1 MLEEKI
7 IELKKELVGFATLA
21 ENMIAK
27 SIKGLLE
34 KKSAILK
41 EVEETNEPDANRFEI
56 NIEELCTSVIAQY
69 EPRAKDLRTVLM
81 IFKMVYDI
89 ERMADH
95 AVHIADSGLFLITKP
110 LVKPLIDIPRMA
122 DETVKSVDD
131 AIQSFI
137 HEDAALAR
145 SVCERDDIIDGL
157 QTQIFRELVTYMTS
171 DPTTIERSLHLIRI
185 ANNLERIADLAT
197 NISEDVIFMVEGK
210 VIKHH
215 QEDNQ
220 LQQSLTE

>member
-7 IELKKELVGFATLA
+7 TELKKELVAFATLA
-21 ENMIAK
+21 ENMITK
-27 SIKGLLE
+27 SVRGLL
-34 KKSAILK
+34 KNQAAVLR
-41 EVEETNEPDANRFEI
+41 EVEDSHEPDANVYEI
-56 NIEELCTSVIAQY
+56 NIEELCTTVIAKY

-81 IFKMVYDI
+81 IFKMVGDI
-89 ERMADH
+89 ERMGDH

-110 LVKPLIDIPRMA
+110 PVKPLIDIPRMA

-137 HEDAALAR
+137 NEDAALAR
-145 SVCERDDIIDGL
+145 SVCERDDIIDAL
-157 QTQIFRELVTYMTS
+157 QTQIFRELVTYMTA
-171 DPTTIERSLHLIRI
+171 DPATIERSLHLIRI

-197 NISEDVIFMVEGK
+197 NISEDVIFMVEGR

-215 QEDNQ
+215 QEQ
-220 LQQSLTE
+220 RPA

>member
-1 MLEEKI
+1 VLQTKI
-7 IELKKELVGFATLA
+7 NELKKELVAFATLA
-21 ENMIAK
+21 ETMIAK
-27 SIKGLLE
+27 SIRGLL
-34 KKSAILK
+34 KKERTVLK
-41 EVEETNEPDANRFEI
+41 EVEDLHEPDANAYEI
-56 NIEELCTSVIAQY
+56 KLEELCTSLIAQF

-81 IFKMVYDI
+81 VFKMTSDI
-89 ERMADH
+89 ERMSDH

-122 DETVKSVDD
+122 DETIKSVDD

-137 HEDAALAR
+137 NEDAALAR

-210 VIKHH
+210 IIKHH
-215 QEDNQ
+215 QEQDN
-220 LQQSLTE
+220 

>member
-7 IELKKELVGFATLA
+7 TELKKELVTFASLA
-21 ENMIAK
+21 EKMITK
-27 SIKGLLE
+27 SIQGLL
-34 KKSAILK
+34 KKESSILK
-41 EVEETNEPDANRFEI
+41 EIEEINEPEANAFEI
-56 NIEELCTSVIAQY
+56 KIEELCTSVIAQY

-81 IFKMVYDI
+81 IYKMVYDI
-89 ERMADH
+89 ERIADH

-110 LVKPLIDIPRMA
+110 FVKPLIDIPRMA
-122 DETVKSVDD
+122 DETVRSVDD
-131 AIQSFI
+131 AMHSFI
-137 HEDAALAR
+137 KEDASLAR

-157 QTQIFRELVTYMTS
+157 QTQIFRELVTFMTA

-215 QEDNQ
+215 REQK
-220 LQQSLTE
+220 TT

>member
-1 MLEEKI
+1 VLQTKI
-7 IELKKELVGFATLA
+7 TELKKELVTFATLA
-21 ENMIAK
+21 ETMIAK
-27 SIKGLLE
+27 SIKGLL
-34 KKSAILK
+34 KKERTILK
-41 EVEETNEPDANRFEI
+41 EVEDLHEPDANAYEI
-56 NIEELCTSVIAQY
+56 KIEELCTSLIAQY

-81 IFKMVYDI
+81 VFKMTGDI
-89 ERMADH
+89 ERMGDH
-95 AVHIADSGLFLITKP
+95 AVHVADSGLFLITKP

-122 DETVKSVDD
+122 DETIKSVDD

-137 HEDAALAR
+137 NEDAALAR

-210 VIKHH
+210 IIKHH
-215 QEDNQ
+215 QENNQ
-220 LQQSLTE
+220 

>member
-1 MLEEKI
+1 VLQTKI
-7 IELKKELVGFATLA
+7 TELKKELVTFATLA
-21 ENMIAK
+21 ETMIAK
-27 SIKGLLE
+27 SIKGLL
-34 KKSAILK
+34 KKERTILK
-41 EVEETNEPDANRFEI
+41 EVEDLHEPDANAYEI
-56 NIEELCTSVIAQY
+56 KIEELCTSLIAKF

-81 IFKMVYDI
+81 VFKMTGDI
-89 ERMADH
+89 ERMGDH
-95 AVHIADSGLFLITKP
+95 AVHIADSSLFLITKP

-122 DETVKSVDD
+122 DETIKSVDD

-137 HEDAALAR
+137 NEDAALAR
-145 SVCERDDIIDGL
+145 SVCEHDDIIDGL

-210 VIKHH
+210 IIKHH
-215 QEDNQ
+215 QEDSQ
-220 LQQSLTE
+220 

>member
-1 MLEEKI
+1 MLGEKI
-7 IELKKELVGFATLA
+7 IELKKELVAFATLA
-21 ENMIAK
+21 ENMTTK

-34 KKSAILK
+34 KEASVLREIEAIH
-41 EVEETNEPDANRFEI
+41 EPDANAFEI
-56 NIEELCTSVIAQY
+56 NIEEFCTSVIAQY

-81 IFKMVYDI
+81 IFRMVYDI

-95 AVHIADSGLFLITKP
+95 AVHIADSGLFLITQP

-122 DETVKSVDD
+122 DETVKSVGD

-137 HEDAALAR
+137 NEDAAQAR
-145 SVCERDDIIDGL
+145 SVCERDDVIDGL

-171 DPTTIERSLHLIRI
+171 DPSTIERSLHLIRI

-197 NISEDVIFMVEGK
+197 NICEDVIFMVQGR

-215 QEDNQ
+215 LEKETAG
-220 LQQSLTE
+220 SV

>member
-7 IELKKELVGFATLA
+7 IELKKELVAFATLV
-21 ENMIAK
+21 ESMIAK
-27 SIKGLLE
+27 SVKGLL
-34 KKSAILK
+34 KKERAVLR
-41 EVEETNEPDANRFEI
+41 EVEELHEPDANTYEI
-56 NIEELCTSVIAQY
+56 KIEELCTSLIAQY

-81 IFKMVYDI
+81 IFKMTSDI
-89 ERMADH
+89 ERMGDH
-95 AVHIADSGLFLITKP
+95 AVHIADSGLLLITKP
-110 LVKPLIDIPRMA
+110 FVKPLIDIPRMA
-122 DETVKSVDD
+122 DETIKSVDD

-137 HEDAALAR
+137 NEDAELAR

-157 QTQIFRELVTYMTS
+157 QAQIFRELVTYMTS

-210 VIKHH
+210 IIKHH
-215 QEDNQ
+215 QESNQ
-220 LQQSLTE
+220 

>member
-1 MLEEKI
+1 VLQTKI
-7 IELKKELVGFATLA
+7 TELKKELVTFATLA
-21 ENMIAK
+21 ETMIAK
-27 SIKGLLE
+27 SIKGLL
-34 KKSAILK
+34 KKETMLLR
-41 EVEETNEPDANRFEI
+41 EVEEVHEPDANSYEI
-56 NIEELCTSVIAQY
+56 KIEELCTSLIAQY

-81 IFKMVYDI
+81 VFKMTGDI
-89 ERMADH
+89 ERMGDH
-95 AVHIADSGLFLITKP
+95 AVHVADSGLFLITKP

-122 DETVKSVDD
+122 DETIKSVDD

-137 HEDAALAR
+137 NEDAAMAR

-185 ANNLERIADLAT
+185 SNNLERIADLAT

-220 LQQSLTE
+220 

>member
-1 MLEEKI
+1 VLQTKI
-7 IELKKELVGFATLA
+7 TELKKELVAFATLA
-21 ENMIAK
+21 ETMIAK
-27 SIKGLLE
+27 SIKGLL
-34 KKSAILK
+34 KKERTILK
-41 EVEETNEPDANRFEI
+41 EVEDLHEPDANAYEI
-56 NIEELCTSVIAQY
+56 KIEELCTSLIAQY
-69 EPRAKDLRTVLM
+69 EPRAKDLRTILM
-81 IFKMVYDI
+81 VFKMTSDI
-89 ERMADH
+89 ERMGDH
-95 AVHIADSGLFLITKP
+95 AVHVADSGLFLITKP

-122 DETVKSVDD
+122 DETIKSVDD

-137 HEDAALAR
+137 NEDAALAR

-210 VIKHH
+210 IIKHH
-215 QEDNQ
+215 QENSQ
-220 LQQSLTE
+220 

>member
-1 MLEEKI
+1 VLQTKI
-7 IELKKELVGFATLA
+7 AELKKELVTFATLA
-21 ENMIAK
+21 ETMIEK
-27 SIKGLLE
+27 SIKGLL
-34 KKSAILK
+34 KKETMLLR
-41 EVEETNEPDANRFEI
+41 EVEEVHEPDANSYEI
-56 NIEELCTSVIAQY
+56 KIEELCTSLIAQY

-81 IFKMVYDI
+81 VFKMTGDI
-89 ERMADH
+89 ERMGDH
-95 AVHIADSGLFLITKP
+95 AVHVADSGLFLITKP

-122 DETVKSVDD
+122 DETIKSVDD

-137 HEDAALAR
+137 NEDAAMAR

-185 ANNLERIADLAT
+185 SNNLERIADLAT

-220 LQQSLTE
+220 

>member
-1 MLEEKI
+1 VLGEKI
-7 IELKKELVGFATLA
+7 NDLKKELVTFATLA
-21 ENMIAK
+21 ESMIGK
-27 SIKGLLE
+27 SVKGLL
-34 KKSAILK
+34 KKERALLM
-41 EVEETNEPDANRFEI
+41 EVESVQEPDANAFEI
-56 NIEELCTSVIAQY
+56 KIEELCTSVIAQY

-81 IFKMVYDI
+81 IFKMTSDI
-89 ERMADH
+89 ERMGDH
-95 AVHIADSGLFLITKP
+95 AVHIADSSLFLITKSP
-110 LVKPLIDIPRMA
+110 VKPLIDIPRMA
-122 DETVKSVDD
+122 DETIKSVDD

-137 HEDAALAR
+137 NEDAGLAR

-157 QTQIFRELVTYMTS
+157 QTQIFRELVTFMTS

-215 QEDNQ
+215 QENSQ
-220 LQQSLTE
+220 

>member
-1 MLEEKI
+1 VLEEKI
-7 IELKKELVGFATLA
+7 TELKKELITFATLA

-27 SIKGLLE
+27 SIEGLL
-34 KKSAILK
+34 KKESKVLK
-41 EVEETNEPDANRFEI
+41 EVEEIYEPDANSREI
-56 NIEELCTSVIAQY
+56 EIEELCTSVIAQY

-81 IFKMVYDI
+81 IFKMTADI
-89 ERMADH
+89 ERMSDH

-110 LVKPLIDIPRMA
+110 FVKPLIDIPRMA
-122 DETVKSVDD
+122 DETIRSVND

-137 HEDAALAR
+137 NEDAALAR

-171 DPTTIERSLHLIRI
+171 DPATIERSLHLIRI

-197 NISEDVIFMVEGK
+197 NISEDVIFMVQGR

-215 QEDNQ
+215 REQKIAGN
-220 LQQSLTE
+220 T

>member
-1 MLEEKI
+1 MLQVKI
-7 IELKKELVGFATLA
+7 TELKKELVTFATLA
-21 ENMIAK
+21 ETMIAK
-27 SIKGLLE
+27 SIKGLL
-34 KKSAILK
+34 KKERTILK
-41 EVEETNEPDANRFEI
+41 EVEDVHEPDANACEI
-56 NIEELCTSVIAQY
+56 KLEELCTSVIAQY

-81 IFKMVYDI
+81 IFKMTSDI
-89 ERMADH
+89 ERMGDH

-122 DETVKSVDD
+122 DETIKSVND

-137 HEDAALAR
+137 NEDAALAR

-171 DPTTIERSLHLIRI
+171 DPTTIARSLHLIRV

-210 VIKHH
+210 IIKHH
-215 QEDNQ
+215 QNDEN
-220 LQQSLTE
+220 

>member
-1 MLEEKI
+1 MT
-7 IELKKELVGFATLA
+7 ELKKELVNFATLA
-21 ENMIAK
+21 ETMIAK
-27 SIKGLLE
+27 SIKGLL
-34 KKSAILK
+34 KKERTILK
-41 EVEETNEPDANRFEI
+41 EVEDLHEPDANAYEI
-56 NIEELCTSVIAQY
+56 KLEELCTSLIAQF

-81 IFKMVYDI
+81 IFKMTSDI
-89 ERMADH
+89 ERMGDH

-137 HEDAALAR
+137 NEDAELAR

-171 DPTTIERSLHLIRI
+171 DPTTIARSLHLIRV

-210 VIKHH
+210 IIKHH
-215 QEDNQ
+215 QHDDN
-220 LQQSLTE
+220 

>member
-1 MLEEKI
+1 VLQTKI
-7 IELKKELVGFATLA
+7 AELKKELVTFATLA
-21 ENMIAK
+21 ETMIAK
-27 SIKGLLE
+27 SIKGLL
-34 KKSAILK
+34 KKETMLLR
-41 EVEETNEPDANRFEI
+41 EVEEVHEPDANSYEI
-56 NIEELCTSVIAQY
+56 KIEELCTSLIAQY

-81 IFKMVYDI
+81 VFKMTGDI
-89 ERMADH
+89 ERMGDH
-95 AVHIADSGLFLITKP
+95 AVHVADSGLFLITKP

-122 DETVKSVDD
+122 DETIKSVDD

-137 HEDAALAR
+137 NEDAAMAR

-185 ANNLERIADLAT
+185 SNNLERIADLAT

-220 LQQSLTE
+220 

>member
-1 MLEEKI
+1 
-7 IELKKELVGFATLA
+7 
-21 ENMIAK
+21 MIAK
-27 SIKGLLE
+27 SIKGLL
-34 KKSAILK
+34 KKETMLLR
-41 EVEETNEPDANRFEI
+41 EVEEVHEPDANSYEI
-56 NIEELCTSVIAQY
+56 KIEELCTSLIAQY

-81 IFKMVYDI
+81 VFKMTGDI
-89 ERMADH
+89 ERMGDH
-95 AVHIADSGLFLITKP
+95 AVHVADSGLFLITKP

-122 DETVKSVDD
+122 DETIKSVDD

-137 HEDAALAR
+137 NEDAAMAR

-185 ANNLERIADLAT
+185 SNNLERIADLAT

-220 LQQSLTE
+220 

>member
-1 MLEEKI
+1 MLQTKI
-7 IELKKELVGFATLA
+7 NELKKELVTFATLA
-21 ENMIAK
+21 EIMIAK
-27 SIKGLLE
+27 SIKGLL
-34 KKSAILK
+34 KKERTILK
-41 EVEETNEPDANRFEI
+41 EVEDHHEPDANAYEI
-56 NIEELCTSVIAQY
+56 KLEELCTSLIAQF

-81 IFKMVYDI
+81 IFKMTSDI
-89 ERMADH
+89 ERMGDH

-122 DETVKSVDD
+122 DETIKSVND

-137 HEDAALAR
+137 NEDAGLAR

-171 DPTTIERSLHLIRI
+171 DPSTIERSLHLIRI
-185 ANNLERIADLAT
+185 SNNLERIADLAT
-197 NISEDVIFMVEGK
+197 NISEDVIFMVEGR

-215 QEDNQ
+215 QEDKQ
-220 LQQSLTE
+220 

>member
-1 MLEEKI
+1 VLQTKI
-7 IELKKELVGFATLA
+7 NELKKELVTFATLA
-21 ENMIAK
+21 ETMIAK
-27 SIKGLLE
+27 SIKGLL
-34 KKSAILK
+34 KKERTILK
-41 EVEETNEPDANRFEI
+41 EVEDLHEPDANAYEI
-56 NIEELCTSVIAQY
+56 KLEELCTSLIAQF

-81 IFKMVYDI
+81 IFKMTSDI
-89 ERMADH
+89 ERMGDH

-131 AIQSFI
+131 TIQSFI
-137 HEDAALAR
+137 NEDAELAR

-157 QTQIFRELVTYMTS
+157 QSQIFRELVTFMTS

-215 QEDNQ
+215 QHDDN
-220 LQQSLTE
+220 